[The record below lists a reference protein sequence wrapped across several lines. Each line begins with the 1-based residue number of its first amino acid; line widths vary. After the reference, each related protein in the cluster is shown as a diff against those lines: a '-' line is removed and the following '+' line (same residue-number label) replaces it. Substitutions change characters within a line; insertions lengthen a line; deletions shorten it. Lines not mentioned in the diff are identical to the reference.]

1 LVIKELG
8 KMIDDYEKAMELV
21 EEMKAHLPI
30 PVRAGPQLVQVL
42 RGKGIHI
49 KAKHTLAIEEVL
61 YLGDEGGIMCG
72 LAGMGQGNAA
82 YVCSLTQLKVDDRHP
97 LAKRIRA
104 YQRERKKRLAHQTD
118 FRRFP

>member
-1 LVIKELG
+1 
-8 KMIDDYEKAMELV
+8 MIDDYEKAIELI

-30 PVRAGPQLVQVL
+30 PVRAGPQLAQL
-42 RGKGIHI
+42 MRDKGIHI
-49 KAKHTLAIEEVL
+49 KAKHALAIEYVH

-97 LAKRIRA
+97 LAKKVRA
-104 YQRERKKRLAHQTD
+104 YQRERKKRLAQQAD
-118 FRRFP
+118 IRRFS

>member
-1 LVIKELG
+1 
-8 KMIDDYEKAMELV
+8 MIDDYEKTMELI

-30 PVRAGPQLVQVL
+30 PVRAGLQLVQVL
-42 RGKGIHI
+42 RNKGVHI
-49 KAKHTLAIEEVL
+49 KAKHPLAIEQVH
-61 YLGDEGGIMCG
+61 YLGDDGGIMCG

-97 LAKRIRA
+97 LAKKIRA
-104 YQRERKKRLAHQTD
+104 YQRERKKRLAQQAD